1 MLYTYSDILK
11 IKQDM
16 QWIINEIHT
25 NPKLR
30 NNSNLQEFSSGLA
43 SELWAYDDLLEK
55 VGHNGVVESVKDDCE
70 FLDVTS
76 DLIRKVKINIAG
88 IN

>member
-1 MLYTYSDILK
+1 MLYTYSEILK

-25 NPKLR
+25 NPKLS

-55 VGHNGVVESVKDDCE
+55 VGHNGVVDSVRNGCE

-76 DLIRKVKINIAG
+76 DLISKVKISIAG
-88 IN
+88 IK

>member
-1 MLYTYSDILK
+1 
-11 IKQDM
+11 M

-25 NPKLR
+25 NPELSK
-30 NNSNLQEFSSGLA
+30 NSNLQELSSGLA
-43 SELWAYDDLLEK
+43 SELWAYDNLLEK
-55 VGHNGVVESVKDDCE
+55 VGHNGVVDSVKDDCG

-76 DLIRKVKINIAG
+76 DLISKVKVSFAG